1 MSGGKKGDRSNSCDD
16 HASMVPAFWP
26 FRQVGPVPYF
36 PRITQGYLPTGSCP
50 WETFVVRACR
60 LLIGLILWLG
70 SSGSAWAQ
78 FKQEDAHGARLGEA
92 RIQRMEV
99 GIIVNGTGV
108 PCKGIVGYMAVPD
121 EWPEQQVTIV
131 EEDVSPGV
139 KVEYRKVD
147 GMAKAMEVR
156 IPVLGAREEAK
167 ALVTFEVRRSPIL
180 PPDNTDIYVMPDL
193 KKLDRQTRICLAPSP
208 KIESRDPKIRSL
220 AKQIGADQ
228 PKAWKKVEA
237 IYDWVRAHVEYKNG
251 PLKGALAAL
260 RDGTGDCE
268 ELTSLFVAL
277 CRASDVPARTVWVE
291 GHDYPEFYLMDPDGV
306 GHWFPCQAAGA
317 RAFGEIPETRPILQK
332 GDSIRPPYNPR
343 VPKRYLANYLTGTTT
358 SGQPQVK
365 FIRRMVSQ

>member
-1 MSGGKKGDRSNSCDD
+1 
-16 HASMVPAFWP
+16 V
-26 FRQVGPVPYF
+26 
-36 PRITQGYLPTGSCP
+36 RI
-50 WETFVVRACR
+50 CR
-60 LLIGLILWLG
+60 LLIALGLSLG
-70 SSGSAWAQ
+70 LPRSAQAQ
-78 FKQEDAHGARLGEA
+78 FKQQDAQGAKLGEV
-92 RIQRMEV
+92 RVQRMEV

-108 PCKGIVGYMAVPD
+108 PCKGIVGYTAVPD
-121 EWPEQQVTIV
+121 EWPEQQVKIV

-139 KVEYRKVD
+139 KLSYQKVD

-167 ALVTFEVRRSPIL
+167 ALVTFEVRRRAIL
-180 PPDNTDIYVMPDL
+180 PPDDTGVYVLPDL
-193 KKLDRQTRICLAPSP
+193 KKLDRQARMFLAPSP

-220 AKQIGADQ
+220 AKQIGADEPQ
-228 PKAWKKVEA
+228 AWKKVEA
-237 IYDWVRAHVEYKNG
+237 IYDWVRDHVEYKNG

-291 GHDYPEFYLMDPDGV
+291 GHSYPEFYLMDPKGV
-306 GHWFPCQAAGA
+306 GHWFPCQAAGT
-317 RAFGEIPETRPILQK
+317 RAFGEIPDDRPILQK
-332 GDSIRPPYNPR
+332 GDSIRPPYNR
-343 VPKRYLANYLTGTTT
+343 RDPKRYLANHLTGTAT

>member
-1 MSGGKKGDRSNSCDD
+1 
-16 HASMVPAFWP
+16 
-26 FRQVGPVPYF
+26 
-36 PRITQGYLPTGSCP
+36 
-50 WETFVVRACR
+50 VRVHR
-60 LLIGLILWLG
+60 LLIALVLSLGL
-70 SSGSAWAQ
+70 SGSAQAQ
-78 FKQEDAHGARLGEA
+78 FKQQDAQGAKLGEA
-92 RIQRMEV
+92 RVQRMEV

-108 PCKGIVGYMAVPD
+108 PCKGIVGYTAVPD
-121 EWPEQQVTIV
+121 EWPEQQVKIV
-131 EEDVSPGV
+131 GEDVSPGV
-139 KVEYRKVD
+139 KVSYQEVD

-180 PPDNTDIYVMPDL
+180 PPDDTGVYVMPDL
-193 KKLDRQTRICLAPSP
+193 KKLDRQARMFLAPSP

-220 AKQIGADQ
+220 AKQIGADE
-228 PKAWKKVEA
+228 PKAWKKVEL
-237 IYDWVRAHVEYKNG
+237 IYDWVRDHVEYKNG

-291 GHDYPEFYLMDPDGV
+291 GHSYPEFYLTDPKGE

-317 RAFGEIPETRPILQK
+317 RAFGEIPGDRPILQK
-332 GDSIRPPYNPR
+332 GDNIRPPYDR
-343 VPKRYLANYLTGTTT
+343 RAPKRYLANYLTGTAA